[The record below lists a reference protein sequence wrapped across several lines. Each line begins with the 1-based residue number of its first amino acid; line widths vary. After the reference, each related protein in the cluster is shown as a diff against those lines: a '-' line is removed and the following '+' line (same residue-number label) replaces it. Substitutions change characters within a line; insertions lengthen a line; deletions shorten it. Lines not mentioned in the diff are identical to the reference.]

1 MGKRVR
7 WNKSLTLLAA
17 AHDMV
22 HLSGQPVDVQRIG
35 KALDELKFH
44 QEPLPLFVGLDLHKE
59 AVKKRG
65 KKEENRKKIKKKR
78 FGEGQ

>member
-17 AHDMV
+17 HGMV

-35 KALDELKFH
+35 KALDELKLH
-44 QEPLPLFVGLDLHKE
+44 QEPLPLFVGVALHEE
-59 AVKKRG
+59 ATSRTSRTDKHRGAKKG
-65 KKEENRKKIKKKR
+65 RKN
-78 FGEGQ
+78 